1 MTTKKKR
8 FLNHLL
14 VFLTILTI
22 TIVSC
27 EKKVYAPGVE
37 DQNTTSSSTTSSS
50 TTSSST
56 TSGTTGST
64 TSGTTGS
71 TTGTTGGT
79 TRTLTFWSNF
89 NGAPISVSVNGVYKG
104 QISSYYSTSPSCN
117 ASGCV
122 SIPFSSTGSY
132 SYSATDGTYTWSG
145 SGTITSTCNTMLLHI

>member
-1 MTTKKKR
+1 MKKSFSKILISIF
-8 FLNHLL
+8 FLSII
-14 VFLTILTI
+14 IL
-22 TIVSC
+22 SC

-37 DQNTTSSSTTSSS
+37 EQGAN

-71 TTGTTGGT
+71 TTSGTTGSTTGSTTGGT

-89 NGAPISVSVNGVYKG
+89 NGSPISVTVNSVYRG

-122 SIPFSSTGSY
+122 SIPFSTTGSY
-132 SYSATDGTYTWSG
+132 SYSATDGTYNWSG
-145 SGTITSTCNTMLLHI
+145 SGTISSTCNTMLLHL